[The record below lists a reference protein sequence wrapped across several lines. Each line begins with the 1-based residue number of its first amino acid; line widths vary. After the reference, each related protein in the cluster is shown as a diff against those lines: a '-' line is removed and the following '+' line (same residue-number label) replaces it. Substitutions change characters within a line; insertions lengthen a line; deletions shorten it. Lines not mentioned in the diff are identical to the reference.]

1 MFTVS
6 KQQLKQEIDQLDTD
20 YLELVYKVLRQFPHQ
35 KMDNKTPLSLRGS
48 VLSYLEPTQPVA
60 LNDWDVIQ

>member
-1 MFTVS
+1 MLAIS
-6 KQQLKQEIDQLDTD
+6 KQQLKQEIDQLDPR

-35 KMDNKTPLSLRGS
+35 ETNKAPLSLRGS

-60 LNDWDVIQ
+60 LDDWNVLQ